1 MNLKTHSLSFANQD
15 LVLTNKRAIYWSA
28 QSLLIL
34 SDLHLGK
41 ASHFRK
47 NGIAIPTTVN
57 DVDLQTLERLILH
70 FNPKK
75 ILFVGDLIHSK
86 SNKEVVLFKDFISK
100 HSSVEFLLVKG
111 NHDRVSAT
119 FLQQLGI
126 SKVVDAL
133 EIDGIIFSHE
143 PTLNPKQ
150 TVICGH
156 IHPGIRIILPNKKA
170 LRMPCFVVAQN
181 QIILPAFSLFTGLDT
196 QMATNNASFYAFDD
210 NDFYIF

>member
-1 MNLKTHSLSFANQD
+1 MNIITHSISFANQD
-15 LVLTNKRAIYWSA
+15 LMLTNKRCIYWPA

-41 ASHFRK
+41 AAHFRK
-47 NGIAIPTTVN
+47 NGIPIPTTVN
-57 DVDLQTLERLILH
+57 EADLKVLNHLILY
-70 FNPKK
+70 FQSKK
-75 ILFVGDLIHSK
+75 VVFVGDLIHSK
-86 SNKEVVLFKDFISK
+86 SNNEVVLFKDFISK
-100 HSSVEFLLVKG
+100 HSQVEFLLIKG
-111 NHDRVSAT
+111 NHDRLSAA
-119 FLQQLGI
+119 FLQELGI

-133 EIDGIIFSHE
+133 EIDGIIFSHI
-143 PTLNPKQ
+143 PITNTKQ
-150 TVICGH
+150 AVICGH

-170 LRMPCFVVAQN
+170 LRMPCFVVAHN

>member
-1 MNLKTHSLSFANQD
+1 MNIITHSISFANQD

-100 HSSVEFLLVKG
+100 HSPVEFLLIKG
-111 NHDRVSAT
+111 NHDRLSAA
-119 FLQQLGI
+119 FLQELGI
-126 SKVVDAL
+126 SKVVDFL
-133 EIDGIIFSHE
+133 QIGKILFSHI
-143 PTLNPKQ
+143 PITNTKQ
-150 TVICGH
+150 AVICGH

-170 LRMPCFVVAQN
+170 LRLPCFVVAHN

-196 QMATNNASFYAFDD
+196 QKATNNASFYAFDD